1 VGVCCLYRLRSAL
14 PDQGEKSDVQD
25 GDRKYHLHLTV
36 MKGLSGSNAVIL
48 CVDCDEHSYFVV
60 TN

>member
-1 VGVCCLYRLRSAL
+1 VGVCCLYRCWSGL

-36 MKGLSGSNAVIL
+36 MKGLCVSNAVI